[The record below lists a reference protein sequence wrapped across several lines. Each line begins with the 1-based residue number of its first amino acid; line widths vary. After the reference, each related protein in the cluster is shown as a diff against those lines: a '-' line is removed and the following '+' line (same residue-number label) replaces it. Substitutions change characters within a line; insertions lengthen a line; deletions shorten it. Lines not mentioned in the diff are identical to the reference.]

1 MKIDFEKIKKW
12 TNVDFTQDTLKEQ
25 DKEKYLFDYIKNSLE
40 YLKTHNK
47 NYNQKQ
53 YWAIME
59 LADIFDCI
67 EIEIKENKEI

>member
-12 TNVDFTQDTLKEQ
+12 TDIDFTQDTLKETC
-25 DKEKYLFDYIKNSLE
+25 LFNYIKDSLE

-67 EIEIKENKEI
+67 EIETKESEEI